1 MTRTASR
8 STTATGVH
16 RVRPQEIVTTFG
28 TWCTGVEMPDVLL
41 AEFRH
46 RYNHRVSERRRTGF
60 PKLGHYD
67 TWLID
72 SLQLI
77 VERNHG
83 VQLFEGWSNTSDFV
97 DTPERCGTVCL
108 HSPELGAAIEA
119 IELELDADSKPPKL
133 TADQKYICEAM
144 GTKLPLL
151 PVHGEAECRLFSQLI
166 GEVLAGEPD
175 FDQMAISWYVPS
187 PAFRVPTASPRR
199 RPSNDTS
206 RPPHP
211 QARPR

>member
-1 MTRTASR
+1 MDPLVRRLELIEPITWLTFAPLVRRLELIEPITWLTLVLTEDTTESKFICAQTQADPLARTRRLVPLIMGKGKDLNKRT
-8 STTATGVH
+8 
-16 RVRPQEIVTTFG
+16 
-28 TWCTGVEMPDVLL
+28 
-41 AEFRH
+41 
-46 RYNHRVSERRRTGF
+46 RRRAT
-60 PKLGHYD
+60 
-67 TWLID
+67 
-72 SLQLI
+72 
-77 VERNHG
+77 
-83 VQLFEGWSNTSDFV
+83 
-97 DTPERCGTVCL
+97 
-108 HSPELGAAIEA
+108 
-119 IELELDADSKPPKL
+119 SKPPKL

-211 QARPR
+211 QVRPRRRQGDLSEAARLPTDALHSVAAQQARS